1 MNQEGVFPK
10 TRPLVISTYS
20 PLCCADD
27 IRQVQPL
34 GDSLRVLH
42 QIVVP
47 GRDMQPRAECAVHLH
62 DAGIPIAQGIGIGD
76 LPRRPQSGE
85 VMFHSRYA
93 LPRGRWLS
101 GNACEFS
108 IER

>member
-1 MNQEGVFPK
+1 MNQEGVSRE

-34 GDSLRVLH
+34 GDSLRGLH

-47 GRDMQPRAECAVHLH
+47 GRDMQPRA
-62 DAGIPIAQGIGIGD
+62 
-76 LPRRPQSGE
+76 
-85 VMFHSRYA
+85 
-93 LPRGRWLS
+93 
-101 GNACEFS
+101 
-108 IER
+108 

>member
-10 TRPLVISTYS
+10 TRPLVISTYGS
-20 PLCCADD
+20 LYCTDD

-34 GDSLRVLH
+34 GDSLRVIH

-47 GRDMQPRAECAVHLH
+47 GKDMQARAERAVHLH
-62 DAGIPIAQGIGIGD
+62 DAGIPIALGIGIGD

-85 VMFHSRYA
+85 GMFRSRYA

-108 IER
+108 V

>member
-10 TRPLVISTYS
+10 TRPLVISTYGS
-20 PLCCADD
+20 LYCTDD

-34 GDSLRVLH
+34 GDSLRVIH

-47 GRDMQPRAECAVHLH
+47 GKDMQARAERAVHLH
-62 DAGIPIAQGIGIGD
+62 DAGIPIALGIGIGD

-85 VMFHSRYA
+85 GMFRSRYA

-101 GNACEFS
+101 SNACEFS
-108 IER
+108 V